1 MAERLSNTRTDAY
14 AQFRKWLGLQPCW
27 LQDATYRIYH
37 GLSIDTKQIE
47 TYADMCVSEIRKEK
61 PSYRHIEE
69 RDIDTP
75 RSRCSMNTVVS
86 MAMT

>member
-37 GLSIDTKQIE
+37 GLSIDTKQI
-47 TYADMCVSEIRKEK
+47 
-61 PSYRHIEE
+61 
-69 RDIDTP
+69 
-75 RSRCSMNTVVS
+75 
-86 MAMT
+86 